1 MVFVKKSQVDSG
13 ASVNVIPAKLFS
25 DKPLERTT
33 KTLQMWSDITLQPP
47 RSCHIILQNLKNR
60 KKLLVEFSVV
70 EKQLTLI
77 ILNGQ
82 LSK

>member
-1 MVFVKKSQVDSG
+1 MVVVKKSQVDSG

-25 DKPLERTT
+25 DKLLERTS
-33 KTLQMWSDITLQPP
+33 KTLQMWSDITLQPLG
-47 RSCHIILQNLKNR
+47 SCYIILQNLKNR

-70 EKQLTLI
+70 GKQLTLI